1 MHRRWRTTPLLRPK
15 RVWGMWSELMR
26 PQVALGLLHLKG
38 TWDRLHV
45 LTNQCMHGVSFII
58 GMNGERFAQE
68 QR

>member
-1 MHRRWRTTPLLRPK
+1 
-15 RVWGMWSELMR
+15 MR